1 MMLPERD
8 HRRASARQCVLAVEA
23 STAAGSLALVVRDD
37 DDSGWRVLA
46 TRVVPM
52 GSGRDDAL
60 TPAVDTLLGGCALTP
75 NALTGVVCGAGP
87 GSFTSLRIAAALAKG
102 LVFALEIPLYA
113 VSSLAWVSDAA
124 GGAPIEGTYAVA
136 MDALRGESY
145 VQRVTVG
152 ALGAVA
158 LLGAVERV
166 ASATLIPGADGAVL
180 APDGTTV
187 LLASADGPW
196 CPSAAAS
203 ARTAAC
209 WFGEGPVLLDAWEPA
224 YGRLA
229 EAQVKWEAMH
239 GRALSS
245 SLDVPLPAG

>member
-1 MMLPERD
+1 MTHAVHD

-23 STAAGSLALVVRDD
+23 STAAGSLALIARDD
-37 DDSGWRVLA
+37 GDSGWHVLA
-46 TRVVPM
+46 RRDVPM

-60 TPAVDTLLGGCALTP
+60 TPAVDALLSACALNP

-124 GGAPIEGTYAVA
+124 GGAPIEGLYAVA

-145 VQRVTVG
+145 VQRVRVIARG
-152 ALGAVA
+152 GVELAS
-158 LLGAVERV
+158 AVERV
-166 ASATLIPGADGAVL
+166 ATASLRAGGNGLVAEREGA
-180 APDGTTV
+180 TV
-187 LLASADGPW
+187 LPVAAEGPW
-196 CPSAAAS
+196 CPVAAA
-203 ARTAAC
+203 AVRTVPL
-209 WFGEGPVLLDAWEPA
+209 WFGAGPVPLDEWEPA

-229 EAQVKWEAMH
+229 EAQVKWEAAH
-239 GRALSS
+239 GR
-245 SLDVPLPAG
+245 PLPAS